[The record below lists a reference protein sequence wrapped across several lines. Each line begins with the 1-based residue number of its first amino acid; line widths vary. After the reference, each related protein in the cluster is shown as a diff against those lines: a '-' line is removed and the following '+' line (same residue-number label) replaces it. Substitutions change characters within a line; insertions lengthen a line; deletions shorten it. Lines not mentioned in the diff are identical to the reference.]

1 MLTLNVWGELVQ
13 VVSFMNMKGGVGKTT
28 LAVNVAYG
36 LAATHDKNVL
46 LVDVD
51 PQFNATQYVVND
63 DDYIN
68 HINNPT
74 KGTVKDIFT
83 PRTAGPL
90 DTIKGLSRSRD
101 RSKISLEDCTIPI
114 YNRLK
119 PGNARS
125 GKGRLDLLPSFLN
138 LVEVQTARR
147 QTEAKLK
154 AWLDEKASNYD
165 YIIIDCPPTISI
177 FTEAAILASNKYVVP
192 IRPDALSVV
201 GLPLLERYISDFTVD
216 LGKKIEQVG
225 IIFTQ
230 VRKPTPKAMQNVM
243 DELRQDRRKAVFD
256 EVSTVASSVAESV
269 EHRQP
274 VIYFKK
280 SSSKTKTQFLDI
292 TAEFLA
298 RSGG

>member
-1 MLTLNVWGELVQ
+1 MQ
-13 VVSFMNMKGGVGKTT
+13 VISFMNMKGGVGKTT

-36 LAATHDKNVL
+36 LATTHDKKVL

-63 DDYIN
+63 DDYIS
-68 HINNPT
+68 HINDPS

-83 PRTAGPL
+83 PRTAGAI
-90 DTIKGLSRSRD
+90 DTIRGLSRARD
-101 RSKISLEDCTIPI
+101 RSKMSLEECTIPI
-114 YNRLK
+114 YSRQK

-125 GKGRLDLLPSFLN
+125 GSGSLDLLPSFLN

-154 AWLDEKASNYD
+154 AWLDEKATSYD
-165 YIIIDCPPTISI
+165 FVIIDCPPTISI
-177 FTEAAILASNKYVVP
+177 FTEAAILASHKYVVP

-216 LGKKIEQVG
+216 LGNKIEQIG

-230 VRKPTPKAMQNVM
+230 VRKPTPKAMQGVM
-243 DELRQDRRKAVFD
+243 DELREARKKAVFKQI
-256 EVSTVASSVAESV
+256 STVATSVAESV

-280 SSSKTKTQFLDI
+280 ASAKTKEQFLDI
-292 TAEFLA
+292 TAEFLSRA
-298 RSGG
+298 GG